1 MILVIDNYDSFT
13 FNVVQR
19 FGEIDPTLDVA
30 VHRNDAITPE
40 EADQLSPT
48 HLVISPGPC
57 TPKESGVSAEMIE
70 HFQGRIPILG
80 VCLGHQTIG
89 ELHGMLVQRSTT
101 PVHGKT
107 SMIHHDG
114 LGVFEGLPNPFEA
127 TRYHSLVVER
137 ESVGDAFAIS
147 AWLEDGT
154 VMGLRANDLAAPL
167 EGVQF
172 HPESYLTDVGS
183 QLLANFL
190 RSRPA

>member
-19 FGEIDPTLDVA
+19 FGEIDPSVP
-30 VHRNDAITPE
+30 VEVRRNDAITPE
-40 EADQLSPT
+40 EADSLAPS

-57 TPKESGVSAEMIE
+57 TPREAGISAAMID
-70 HFQGRIPILG
+70 HFRGCIPILG
-80 VCLGHQTIG
+80 ICLGHQTIG
-89 ELHGMLVQRSTT
+89 DLYGMSVRRSST

-114 LGVFEGLPNPFEA
+114 KGIFHGIPDPFQA
-127 TRYHSLVVER
+127 TRYHSLIVQRDTVTDGFE
-137 ESVGDAFAIS
+137 IS

-154 VMGLRANDLAAPL
+154 VMGLRAKDTLTPL

-172 HPESYLTDVGS
+172 HPESYLTDVGPD
-183 QLLANFL
+183 LLANFMRCL
-190 RSRPA
+190 AR